1 MKNDAEFNK
10 ILEQLQKS
18 KGEEIMFKII
28 FVLVINAYNSGMT
41 TIDFTTRQ
49 QCETAKEQVEVGG
62 SVSAV
67 CIEKQIPLKK
77 TKCKIIND
85 FTYRNTLKS
94 NNAANLD
101 GYPYPVALECVEE

>member
-1 MKNDAEFNK
+1 
-10 ILEQLQKS
+10 
-18 KGEEIMFKII
+18 MFKII

-49 QCETAKEQVEVGG
+49 QCETAKEQVEVGVKSPR

-85 FTYRNTLKS
+85 FNYRNRLKS
-94 NNAANLD
+94 NNAGNLD